1 MFTRSA
7 ILGVAL
13 LSGTLL
19 FVPGHTGA
27 QGGDERI
34 YRALTTDQLE
44 EMLSAEKLTF
54 KKTEN
59 AANRGTWFYD
69 FKRGAF
75 NLRLTY
81 FDGKDLM
88 IDNFFARAVPL
99 DRVNDWNK
107 KAKFSRASL
116 HRDKDG
122 EFLMLEFNL
131 DLLGGITRGT
141 VKQFITHFEQE
152 CGNFDR
158 FIGTGAANPIP
169 VAGDKIHAQVNAAV
183 VEQVLKNL
191 KAEFKKQ
198 GGANGDTYDFK
209 LDGVSVR
216 LTNFNGKDLM
226 IDAVFPK
233 AGLTP
238 LNKYN
243 IDRKFV
249 RAVYYNV
256 KGNEYTALESNL
268 DCVAGV
274 TDEMIRYFITNFVA
288 DARHFSEYLGK
299 QLQ

>member
-1 MFTRSA
+1 
-7 ILGVAL
+7 
-13 LSGTLL
+13 
-19 FVPGHTGA
+19 
-27 QGGDERI
+27 
-34 YRALTTDQLE
+34 
-44 EMLSAEKLTF
+44 MLKSEKLEF

-59 AANRGTWFYD
+59 AASRGTWFYD
-69 FKRGAF
+69 FKRGTF

-88 IDNFFARAVPL
+88 IDNFFARGVPL
-99 DRVNDWNK
+99 DKVNDWNK

-116 HRDKDG
+116 HRDKEG
-122 EFLMLEFNL
+122 EYLMLEFNL
-131 DLLGGITRGT
+131 DVVGGITRGN
-141 VKQFITHFEQE
+141 VKQFIARFEQE

-158 FIGTGAANPIP
+158 FIGTAAANPNPIP
-169 VAGDKIHAQVNAAV
+169 AAVDKIHGQVTAAV
-183 VEQVLKNL
+183 IEQILKNL
-191 KAEFKKQ
+191 KADYKKQ
-198 GGANGDTYDFK
+198 GGAVGDTYDFK
-209 LDGVSVR
+209 LDGISVR

-233 AGLTP
+233 SGLAA

-274 TDEMIRYFITNFVA
+274 TDEMIRYFVTNFAA

-299 QLQ
+299 QLN